1 MDISWTIPSII
12 FGSAIMKILIRAVSR
27 LNLEVRSIMGNDI
40 YTFETNPTIYDI
52 RISNKSISNAY
63 ELPETGGPGTTIL
76 YIGALLIMISAAI
89 ILYKNQ
95 KRKE

>member
-12 FGSAIMKILIRAVSR
+12 FWFCDNEDSDSCSKSADFGGSQY
-27 LNLEVRSIMGNDI
+27 NGQCI

-76 YIGALLIMISAAI
+76 YIGALLIS
-89 ILYKNQ
+89 
-95 KRKE
+95 